1 MTLPLLDQMTPADV
15 EDIMP
20 LERQVFTD
28 AWTRRM
34 YLSDITSNPLAA
46 YQVLRRP
53 VPTNEGRDL
62 PPILAWGGFWL
73 MVDECHIAT
82 IASHPDFRG
91 CGLGQYLMLALMDV
105 AVERGA
111 SLCTLEV
118 RASNESAQGLYHKL
132 GFEDAGKRR
141 RYYRDGEDGLIMTL
155 FELAKPPVQTR
166 LAGLK
171 QEAKARM
178 AACFGYSLCEQT
190 SDAPGDEHRG

>member
-1 MTLPLLDQMTPADV
+1 MSVPLLDVMTPADV

-34 YLSDITSNPLAA
+34 YLSDITSNPLAT
-46 YQVLRRP
+46 YRVLRRP
-53 VPTNEGRDL
+53 ALTHNGREL

-91 CGLGQYLMLALMDV
+91 CGLGQYLMLALME
-105 AVERGA
+105 AAAERGA
-111 SLCTLEV
+111 GLCTLEV
-118 RASNESAQGLYHKL
+118 RVSNLSAQALYRKL
-132 GFEDAGKRR
+132 GFEEAGKRR

-155 FELAKPPVQTR
+155 FEMASPGVQSR
-166 LAGLK
+166 LAGSK
-171 QEAKARM
+171 QEAEVRM
-178 AACFGYSLCEQT
+178 AGCFEGRHEG
-190 SDAPGDEHRG
+190 GDRE